1 MVAMTDKELLRFTLS
16 RSFDHF
22 VALQIAMQR
31 IEKEDEGKDK
41 PSPQA
46 NALSMIF
53 SALND
58 VIHPLY
64 PLASDLFPDKN
75 LDEFIVNLKK
85 AHQYA
90 AEKKLF
96 PPCSCEE
103 CKNETKDTTKAP
115 R

>member
-58 VIHPLY
+58 VLHTLY
-64 PLASDLFPDKN
+64 P
-75 LDEFIVNLKK
+75 
-85 AHQYA
+85 
-90 AEKKLF
+90 
-96 PPCSCEE
+96 
-103 CKNETKDTTKAP
+103 
-115 R
+115 